1 MLATM
6 SALNLA
12 AVAAHPVL
20 AEVTTTGPEHPGINP
35 PMNGAIALGV
45 LLLLLFVTTRLNRDK

>member
-1 MLATM
+1 MLTTM

-12 AVAAHPVL
+12 ALAAHPVL
-20 AEVTTTGPEHPGINP
+20 AEGATGAEHPGINP
-35 PMNGAIALGV
+35 PLNGAIALGV

>member
-20 AEVTTTGPEHPGINP
+20 AEATTGPEHPGINP
-35 PMNGAIALGV
+35 PLNGAIALAV